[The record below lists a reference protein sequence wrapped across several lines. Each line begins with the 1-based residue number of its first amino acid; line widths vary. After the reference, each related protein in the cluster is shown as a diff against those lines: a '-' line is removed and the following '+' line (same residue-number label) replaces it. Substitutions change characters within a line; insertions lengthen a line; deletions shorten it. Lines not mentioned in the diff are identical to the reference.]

1 MSNDSK
7 VPLQHEC
14 SFNLAALSVFR
25 PINRQ
30 RCCPPSSHVVG
41 QAKYNEAE
49 ERYQQALEICRATR
63 DGAQLQVSV
72 SNNLA
77 ELRLIQVRTKY
88 STSVDCSRICECP
101 LPLESVRGRTWKR
114 LVR

>member
-1 MSNDSK
+1 MWNDSK

-14 SFNLAALSVFR
+14 SFDLAASSVFR

-88 STSVDCSRICECP
+88 SWIAHEFVNARFHWKVSVGVHG
-101 LPLESVRGRTWKR
+101 SV
-114 LVR
+114 